1 MFDDIFEIKAFKMK
15 IVGITGGIGGGKS
28 TLSKL
33 LLAEGFQV
41 YNTDME
47 ARRLQNE
54 SPVIRNNLIE
64 LFGTEVY
71 DGAELNR
78 KYLANI
84 VFNSPELLQQLNAIV
99 HPVVKNDFLK
109 WSEQFSAESY
119 VFMECA
125 ILFEGGFNSL
135 VDKIIL
141 VTASEEVRIAR
152 VVKRDMLTVDQ
163 VKARIRNQ
171 MSDEQ
176 KSKYADYIIKTDD
189 NQDMYSKMKQL
200 LLQLSQQK

>member
-1 MFDDIFEIKAFKMK
+1 MK

-99 HPVVKNDFLK
+99 HPVVKKDFLK

-189 NQDMYSKMKQL
+189 NQDMYPKMKQL

>member
-1 MFDDIFEIKAFKMK
+1 MK

-64 LFGTEVY
+64 LFGTEVF

-99 HPVVKNDFLK
+99 HPVVKKDFLK

>member
-1 MFDDIFEIKAFKMK
+1 MK

-99 HPVVKNDFLK
+99 HPVVKKDFLK

>member
-1 MFDDIFEIKAFKMK
+1 MK

-99 HPVVKNDFLK
+99 HPVVKKDFLK
-109 WSEQFSAESY
+109 WSGQFSAESY

-189 NQDMYSKMKQL
+189 NQDMYPKMKQL

>member
-1 MFDDIFEIKAFKMK
+1 MK

-99 HPVVKNDFLK
+99 HPIVKKDFLK

>member
-1 MFDDIFEIKAFKMK
+1 MLIEIKAFKMK

-99 HPVVKNDFLK
+99 HPVVKKDFLK

-189 NQDMYSKMKQL
+189 NQDMYPKMKQL

>member
-1 MFDDIFEIKAFKMK
+1 MLIEIKAFKMK

-64 LFGTEVY
+64 LFGTEVF

-99 HPVVKNDFLK
+99 HPVVKKDFLK

>member
-1 MFDDIFEIKAFKMK
+1 MLIEIKAFKMK

-99 HPVVKNDFLK
+99 HPVVKKDFLK

-141 VTASEEVRIAR
+141 VTASEEVRTAR

-189 NQDMYSKMKQL
+189 NQDMYPKMKQL

>member
-1 MFDDIFEIKAFKMK
+1 MLIEIKAFKMK

-99 HPVVKNDFLK
+99 HPVVKKDFLK
-109 WSEQFSAESY
+109 WSEQFSAEFY

-189 NQDMYSKMKQL
+189 NQDMYPKMKQL

>member
-1 MFDDIFEIKAFKMK
+1 MLIEIKAFKMK

-99 HPVVKNDFLK
+99 HPVVKKDFLK

>member
-1 MFDDIFEIKAFKMK
+1 MK

-54 SPVIRNNLIE
+54 SPAIRNNLIE

-99 HPVVKNDFLK
+99 HPVVKKDFLK